1 MFHFSESENE
11 NDSFQVGIR
20 HFPLSLFQNVE
31 HKTFETPQT
40 PVSLSL
46 SLASE
51 EN

>member
-1 MFHFSESENE
+1 MKMIHSKLESNI
-11 NDSFQVGIR
+11 S
-20 HFPLSLFQNVE
+20 PLSLFQNVE